1 MSTFVNYEP
10 HRIVRRR
17 QLVDEVIAGMHELLA
32 SGRYREGDKI
42 PTEGQLGEMFTV
54 SRTTVR
60 EAIKVLAKTGILEVQ
75 QGRGTFVA
83 RRAPGKEPLENR
95 LVRAREQD
103 VYEARLLLETDIARL
118 AAQRRSEEDMLVM
131 RRCLEECEMAFKQGD
146 AGRYLSYDAEF
157 HVAMSE
163 ACKNAILLDV
173 YVAFSDA
180 LRDSLRRRWELDWSA
195 GSEERRA
202 GMLASYRDL
211 YQAICDGEPEKA
223 AAAAAAYI
231 GQMYT
236 MRE

>member
-1 MSTFVNYEP
+1 MNTIANNEP
-10 HRIVRRR
+10 RRIVRRR
-17 QLVDEVIAGMHELLA
+17 QLVDEVISGMHELLA
-32 SGRYREGDKI
+32 SGGYKEGDKI
-42 PTEGQLGEMFTV
+42 PTESQLGDMFTV

-60 EAIKVLAKTGILEVQ
+60 EAIKVLANTGMLEVQ

-118 AAQRRSEEDMLVM
+118 AAQRRSEADLHVM
-131 RRCLEECEMAFKQGD
+131 RRCMEECEAAFRQGD

-157 HVAMSE
+157 HVAMAE

-180 LRDSLRRRWELDWSA
+180 LRDSLRRRWERDA
-195 GSEERRA
+195 VSEDRRA
-202 GMLASYRDL
+202 GMLAYYREL
-211 YQAICDGEPEKA
+211 YQAICDREPDKA